1 MSASKFYLKDNPGID
16 CLRLYT
22 SDSPFASNMNYSL
35 ATRDYSPYEA
45 YISTLLQQEKHLDPQ
60 IVDPLIVYTGIALP
74 EEILESI
81 YIVDEIYYWT
91 TFITTT
97 SQKEEAIRFLLQGV
111 EEGIGVLFQI
121 TLSINSYNKYNL
133 SKYSSLI
140 ESSSI
145 LLLPF
150 FKFRVMERKLITD
163 PHTDKK
169 TAFIIMEEER
179 EVLYGNIGEETGC
192 TNKGE
197 VYIIW
202 GSPNIYEEEYEGEKA
217 RIEELVGV
225 NNIKYCESMSNV
237 RNLVANGGSYTYL
250 VITDGFGDVKHLEE
264 LGKYSSVGYIFVY
277 NTEDSFN
284 SIPKHKVYSEDN
296 QLDSLYQHLGEKL
309 LELGKVRKGVPPVQ
323 VCQTCQIIFDQSRF
337 SECSDC
343 GTSMCFNCTKQIIG
357 ISHNY
362 CSKCIL
368 VHKAKKEKELEKEE
382 GGPKL
387 FIQVIYIYIYNVY
400 LDRENRRSQRSR

>member
-1 MSASKFYLKDNPGID
+1 MARESIFQTFIVGKHANYISQEVDPEYKRIISQAGDLELYPKNILEQIEKNIYENQIGEITACKFYLKTNPATD

-22 SDSPFASNMNYSL
+22 SDSPFASNMNKSL
-35 ATRDYSPYEA
+35 ALRNYAPYQPFIA
-45 YISTLLQQEKHLDPQ
+45 TLLYHEKHLDPRLMK
-60 IVDPLIVYTGIALP
+60 DSSTSNLIVYTGIALP

-169 TAFIIMEEER
+169 TAFIILEEQTGGNSR
-179 EVLYGNIGEETGC
+179 EIIYGN
-192 TNKGE
+192 
-197 VYIIW
+197 
-202 GSPNIYEEEYEGEKA
+202 
-217 RIEELVGV
+217 
-225 NNIKYCESMSNV
+225 M
-237 RNLVANGGSYTYL
+237 
-250 VITDGFGDVKHLEE
+250 
-264 LGKYSSVGYIFVY
+264 
-277 NTEDSFN
+277 
-284 SIPKHKVYSEDN
+284 
-296 QLDSLYQHLGEKL
+296 
-309 LELGKVRKGVPPVQ
+309 
-323 VCQTCQIIFDQSRF
+323 
-337 SECSDC
+337 
-343 GTSMCFNCTKQIIG
+343 
-357 ISHNY
+357 
-362 CSKCIL
+362 
-368 VHKAKKEKELEKEE
+368 
-382 GGPKL
+382 
-387 FIQVIYIYIYNVY
+387 
-400 LDRENRRSQRSR
+400 RS